1 MKKSSSIFPAL
12 FAGFFFF
19 GLVKLSSQETYNTSF
34 SRDTF
39 LAEYV
44 SRTWTAADGLPGNSV
59 TDIIQAS
66 NGYIYLGTYD
76 GLVRFDGVEFITFN
90 RSNDPKFNFVSAR
103 TVFEDS
109 KGNLWNGSN
118 DEGIFKISP
127 EGEVQRFSVNE
138 GLPNNSIR
146 AIQEDKEG
154 RIWVGTS
161 AGVVYIY
168 DGKIFKPE
176 GLEKFGEENILV
188 SDIFCD
194 TAGRIWVLSQ
204 KANAIYVYANRIFE
218 RFRGFKNFENP
229 VVTCIMQ
236 DKNTDFWF
244 GIAPHYVVKISDGE
258 ETVFDVGRG
267 SQPGTSV
274 MCIYQDKKNNMWFS
288 MDTGITVIHE
298 GTYSY
303 FNDKN
308 GLSDDKVT
316 KIIQDREGN
325 IWFATDRG
333 GIERLTPSKFK
344 TTTMDTTINAIA
356 EDTTRDFFWLGGD
369 NGLYCLYKNN
379 FIENNLT
386 RFCKNVRIRDV
397 TSCPDGTILVS
408 CYEKLGEVMMD
419 SNGKIS
425 NLTQK
430 DGLVGNKVRVGIKV
444 KNGDIYVGT
453 TTGLSI
459 ISAMDGKITNIT
471 KESGI
476 SNEYIMCVYEDTK
489 GEIWCGTDGGGIFTL
504 KDGILN
510 QTFSTSNGLIG
521 NVIFKITEN
530 SPGDFWITTGTG
542 ISRLD
547 KNGAGEG
554 TFVNYN
560 SADGLGADGIFQA
573 IPDYTRTLWMTS
585 NRGIFSATMDEFD
598 EIENGG
604 KIKINSKFF
613 GQSDGLISGGVTS
626 TSKSMKDSLGRI
638 WFTLIDGFA
647 VYDPLN
653 VTANK
658 TAPLVDIEKITVDNE
673 KLDWH
678 EGEKITLEPDTKRIE
693 IKYTGLCFISSEQ
706 TQFRSKLEGFEN
718 DFSRWSSSRSVSYT
732 NLRPGSY
739 KFSVQAAN
747 SDGVL
752 SENIGEIEFE
762 KEPFFWEVVWF
773 WIFVALLA
781 AGIIS
786 FVIYH
791 RFAQMKK
798 YQIELEKAVQDRTKK
813 LAVQEEKS
821 ENLILN
827 ILPKDIAAEL
837 KQNPDQKIAKTYKNA
852 TVLFADIAGFTKMA
866 DSMDAADVVS
876 FLNDLVSRFDERA
889 LREGVEKIK
898 TMGDAYMAAT
908 GLSENGGEED
918 VLKMMK
924 FAEGLLDDLRD
935 FNRSSKVKIQMRIG
949 VNSGKIV
956 AGIIGK
962 SKFIYDVWGD
972 TVNVAFRMQTNGQIG
987 KICVTQNIYDVA
999 KDKFE
1004 FSAPVEMEVKGKGMM
1019 KAYLTE

>member
-1 MKKSSSIFPAL
+1 MKKTFSFFPAVIAGL
-12 FAGFFFF
+12 FFCAGL
-19 GLVKLSSQETYNTSF
+19 GAQETYNTSF

-76 GLVRFDGVEFITFN
+76 GLVRFDGVEFETYN
-90 RSNDPKFNFVSAR
+90 RSGDSKYPFVSAR

-109 KGNLWNGSN
+109 NGNIWNGSN
-118 DEGIFKISP
+118 DEGIFKITP
-127 EGEVQRFSVNE
+127 EGEVHKFSVEE

-154 RIWVGTS
+154 RVWVGT
-161 AGVVYIY
+161 AGGVVFIQ

-204 KANAIYVYANRIFE
+204 KANAIYIYSNKTFE

-229 VVTCIMQ
+229 VVTCVMQ
-236 DKNTDFWF
+236 DKNTNFWF
-244 GIAPHYVVKISDGE
+244 GIAPHYAVKISDGE
-258 ETVFDVGRG
+258 ETVYDVGRG

-274 MCIYQDKKNNMWFS
+274 MCIYQDRKNNMWFS
-288 MDTGITVIHE
+288 LDTGVTVIHE

-303 FNDKN
+303 FDDKN

-325 IWFATDRG
+325 IWFSTDRG

-344 TTTMDTTINAIA
+344 TTTMSTTINAIA
-356 EDTTRDFFWLGGD
+356 EDTKREYFWLGGD
-369 NGLYCLYKNN
+369 NGLYCLYRNN

-397 TSCPDGTILVS
+397 TCCPDGTVLVS
-408 CYEKLGEVMMD
+408 CYEKLGEVILSPD
-419 SNGKIS
+419 GKIS
-425 NLTQK
+425 SMTQA
-430 DGLVGNKVRVGIKV
+430 DGLAGNKVRVGIKV
-444 KNGDIYVGT
+444 RNGDIYVGT
-453 TTGLSI
+453 TAGLSI
-459 ISAMDGKITNIT
+459 ISAKGGGITNIT
-471 KESGI
+471 KENGI
-476 SNEYIMCVYEDTK
+476 ANEYIMCIYEDTK
-489 GEIWCGTDGGGIFTL
+489 GEVWVGTDGGGIFTL
-504 KDGILN
+504 KDGSLN
-510 QTFSTSNGLIG
+510 KSFSASDGLVG

-530 SPGDFWITTGTG
+530 SPGDYWITTGTG
-542 ISRLD
+542 ISRFD
-547 KNGAGEG
+547 ASKNGK
-554 TFVNYN
+554 FLNYD
-560 SADGLGADGIFQA
+560 SEDGLGADGIFQV

-585 NRGIFSATMDEFD
+585 NRGIFCATMDEFD

-638 WFTLIDGFA
+638 WFTLIDGFS

-658 TAPLVDIEKITVDNE
+658 TAPLVNIEKITVDNE
-673 KLDWH
+673 TIGWH
-678 EGEKITLEPDTKRIE
+678 GGKIVLEPGVKRID

-706 TQFRSKLEGFEN
+706 TQFRSRLEGF
-718 DFSRWSSSRSVSYT
+718 DKDYSRWSSSRSVSYT
-732 NLRPGSY
+732 NLRPGDY
-739 KFSVQAAN
+739 VFSVMAAN
-747 SDGVL
+747 SDGVQ
-752 SENIGEIEFE
+752 SENIEEIEFE
-762 KEPFFWEVVWF
+762 KRPYFWEVIWF
-773 WIFVALLA
+773 WIFVLLLI
-781 AGIIS
+781 AG
-786 FVIYH
+786 VIFILIRH
-791 RFAQMKK
+791 RFNQMRK
-798 YQIELEKAVQDRTKK
+798 YQAVLEKAVFDRTKE
-813 LAVQEEKS
+813 LEAQEQKS

-837 KQNPDQKIAKTYKNA
+837 KQNPNQKIAKSYKNA
-852 TVLFADIAGFTKMA
+852 VVLFADIAGFTKMA

-876 FLNDLVSRFDERA
+876 MLNDLVSRFDERA
-889 LREGVEKIK
+889 QREGVEKIK

-908 GLSENGGEED
+908 GLSEDSGDED

-935 FNRSSKVKIQMRIG
+935 FNRDSKVKIQMRIG

-972 TVNVAFRMQTNGQIG
+972 TVNVAFRMQTNGEVG
-987 KICVTQNIYDVA
+987 KICVTENIYKAVKNDFV
-999 KDKFE
+999 
-1004 FSAPVEMEVKGKGMM
+1004 FSAPVEIDVKGKGKM
-1019 KAYLTE
+1019 KAYFTE